1 MNNTKTATTNDRSSE
16 SFLQVLKSKQMSAL
30 WVTQAAESPAARGG
44 LPYPPKLWRGGE
56 IEALMSWATELVQP
70 GPEAERRVLSLA
82 NPNGGTLT
90 AAVQMVLPGEVAPS
104 HRHTPAAIRFILKGS
119 GASTITNGEP
129 CLMYPGDLILTPA
142 WSWHGHVNESDGP
155 MMWMDGLDA
164 PALRA
169 LRAGFVFEEYP
180 EGGIQPATKSPGDSY
195 NRYGA
200 GHLRPLWGQASS
212 RVSPLLIYPWKQTED
227 ALRNLAK
234 VDSSPFDDVAMEY
247 TNPVTGG
254 HVTPTIGCCIQLLRP
269 GTHTR
274 AHRHTTSA
282 FYQAFRGS
290 GATVIDG
297 VSYPWE
303 EGDFLLLPPMAW
315 HEHINSSSTEEAI
328 LFSITDAPI
337 FEALDLYREEQR

>member
-129 CLMYPGDLILTPA
+129 CLMYP
-142 WSWHGHVNESDGP
+142 
-155 MMWMDGLDA
+155 
-164 PALRA
+164 
-169 LRAGFVFEEYP
+169 
-180 EGGIQPATKSPGDSY
+180 
-195 NRYGA
+195 
-200 GHLRPLWGQASS
+200 
-212 RVSPLLIYPWKQTED
+212 
-227 ALRNLAK
+227 
-234 VDSSPFDDVAMEY
+234 
-247 TNPVTGG
+247 
-254 HVTPTIGCCIQLLRP
+254 
-269 GTHTR
+269 
-274 AHRHTTSA
+274 
-282 FYQAFRGS
+282 
-290 GATVIDG
+290 
-297 VSYPWE
+297 
-303 EGDFLLLPPMAW
+303 
-315 HEHINSSSTEEAI
+315 
-328 LFSITDAPI
+328 
-337 FEALDLYREEQR
+337 